1 MWVFQILSIMVLGT
15 TVILTQTISNKK
27 IYFLAEYISVDSNI
41 LILINIILISSFI
54 YFSIKSNNLIL
65 ELSKSFYKKI
75 DITLSC
81 NSKHINFFM
90 KSCLLDLKD
99 FSIILPSFT
108 AFAGIFIYVVYLMKL
123 FSIFLIFISIISFFL
138 IYFTNNKIILF
149 SHDNYFQ
156 SITKITNTKNF
167 KNIIKNRIFFILN
180 KKIQI
185 YNMNSFLVALLPISL
200 LIIYSFS
207 NFSIVQSEDI
217 IFLIIISAL
226 YIKFNLSLISVLRRV
241 IYRNSIRLLSYDFF
255 INKNYSIKVKN
266 ENEDIDE
273 ES

>member
-15 TVILTQTISNKK
+15 TVILAQIISNKK

-75 DITLSC
+75 DIPLSC

-123 FSIFLIFISIISFFL
+123 FSIFLIFISIISFF
-138 IYFTNNKIILF
+138 
-149 SHDNYFQ
+149 
-156 SITKITNTKNF
+156 
-167 KNIIKNRIFFILN
+167 
-180 KKIQI
+180 
-185 YNMNSFLVALLPISL
+185 
-200 LIIYSFS
+200 
-207 NFSIVQSEDI
+207 
-217 IFLIIISAL
+217 
-226 YIKFNLSLISVLRRV
+226 FNLLHQ
-241 IYRNSIRLLSYDFF
+241 
-255 INKNYSIKVKN
+255 
-266 ENEDIDE
+266 
-273 ES
+273 